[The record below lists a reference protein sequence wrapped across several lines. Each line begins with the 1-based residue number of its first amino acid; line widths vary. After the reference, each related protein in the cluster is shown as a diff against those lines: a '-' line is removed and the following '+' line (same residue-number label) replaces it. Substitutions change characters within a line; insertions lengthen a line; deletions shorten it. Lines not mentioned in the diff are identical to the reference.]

1 MPDEDHLRLS
11 FAKAREG
18 VSRGQLPFGAA
29 IVKGD
34 EVISVTHNTIYA
46 DGSII
51 SHAETNA
58 IVDACRKLRS
68 LDLSGYTLYAT
79 CEPCPMCFGAC
90 VLANISRVVFSVRL
104 ADGFIPGF
112 SILDITNRE
121 LKDLGNAGIEVT
133 GDVLWE
139 EGLGL
144 FREWRDKAQ
153 GGKANDAKI

>member
-1 MPDEDHLRLS
+1 MPDEDYLRLS

-34 EVISVTHNTIYA
+34 EVISVTHNTIYT

-58 IVDACRKLRS
+58 IVDACRELRS
-68 LDLSGYTLYAT
+68 LDLSSCTLYAT

-112 SILDITNRE
+112 NILDITNRE

-133 GDVLWE
+133 GDVLRE

-144 FREWRDKAQ
+144 FREWRDHTQ
-153 GGKANDAKI
+153 GGKANGAEI